1 MASKTEHFY
10 FIPEA
15 ELREDL
21 QTLYT
26 TDVFPERLAS
36 NLMKMVDGSLHNKR
50 FIRYTQDWKEEMQ
63 SAALQRVVD
72 VLRRKKFDLEH
83 NSSCFSW
90 ITQVIFNRFK
100 DTITSLQKE
109 HDREQ
114 GYVELAKTDYEMTH
128 NKGGHK

>member
-36 NLMKMVDGSLHNKR
+36 NLMKMVDGSLHNRR

-100 DTITSLQKE
+100 DTIYKLELRHK
-109 HDREQ
+109 REQ
-114 GYVELAKTDYEMTH
+114 GYVDLCKTDYEMTH
-128 NKGGHK
+128 NNGGRK

>member
-83 NSSCFSW
+83 DSSCFSW

-100 DTITSLQKE
+100 DTIYKLELRHK
-109 HDREQ
+109 REKSFIDSMIDEYQ
-114 GYVELAKTDYEMTH
+114 EGRK
-128 NKGGHK
+128 